1 MAQTLSM
8 MFKDGQEYM
17 QIWPEQKELYS
28 LFPEC
33 RVIAATKL
41 SIKVMPPMAVAVVA
55 LQYNYFG
62 AEQLPQA
69 LASGAF
75 LLSLPMQGLLWLGHR
90 AKQVLPPST
99 IHWYRDIHQ
108 KMQVQGCRLQSVKA
122 KPTYKELARLLKTAF
137 DELDKVFTRQ
147 WF

>member
-1 MAQTLSM
+1 MAQTLAM
-8 MFKDGQEYM
+8 MFREGQQYM
-17 QIWPEQKELYS
+17 QVWPQKKELYG

-33 RVIAATKL
+33 RVVAATKF
-41 SIKVMPPMAVAVVA
+41 SIKVVPPMAVAVVT

-62 AEQLPQA
+62 VEQLPQA
-69 LASGAF
+69 LASAAF
-75 LLSLPMQGLLWLGHR
+75 LLSLPLQGLLWLGHR
-90 AKQVLPPST
+90 ANQALPPSMV
-99 IHWYRDIHQ
+99 HWYRDIHQ
-108 KMQVQGCRLQSVKA
+108 KMQAQGCRLQAVKA